1 MDMDIY
7 DIFSTALHQR
17 LNLKRRSA
25 DTELSNLT
33 HGLVYCIAHTRTL
46 KFILDD
52 VVDEIIQDCQI
63 YYDMEAV
70 KAFDSLKELSNLVC
84 LYVREDERVYGSI
97 CQSIQRLRASYPT
110 N

>member
-1 MDMDIY
+1 MNIY

-17 LNLKRRSA
+17 LNLKRRSV
-25 DTELSNLT
+25 DHELSILT
-33 HGLVYCIAHTRTL
+33 HGIVYCVAHTRTF

-63 YYDMEAV
+63 YYEMEPV
-70 KAFDSLKELSNLVC
+70 KAFDSLKELSNLAC
-84 LYVREDERVYGSI
+84 LYVREDEKVYQSI
-97 CQSIQRLRASYPT
+97 CQSIQRIRVSYPT